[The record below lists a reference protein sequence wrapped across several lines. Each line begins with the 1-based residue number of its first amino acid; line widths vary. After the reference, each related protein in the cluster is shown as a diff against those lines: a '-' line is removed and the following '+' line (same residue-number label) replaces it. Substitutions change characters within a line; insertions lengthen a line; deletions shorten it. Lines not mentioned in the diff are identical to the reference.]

1 LISGEPVS
9 CFESGKARFAA
20 GRRMLAAKAA
30 CKNPALQTNLVLD
43 SVVRVGF
50 AFAGRLG
57 PEKVLMLLR

>member
-1 LISGEPVS
+1 
-9 CFESGKARFAA
+9 
-20 GRRMLAAKAA
+20 MLAAKAA